1 MKCPDIFAS
10 SNHFTF
16 IINFIE
22 NVKSEVMISKL
33 RTVELATTNSNS
45 PFDLFST
52 KKIRKP
58 REHKQT
64 TEVVIANN

>member
-1 MKCPDIFAS
+1 MQNKIELNKSIKLPRLLAYQCYLSLLMKCPNIIAS

-33 RTVELATTNSNS
+33 RTVELATI
-45 PFDLFST
+45 
-52 KKIRKP
+52 K
-58 REHKQT
+58 
-64 TEVVIANN
+64 

>member
-1 MKCPDIFAS
+1 MQNKIELNKSIKLPRLVAYQCYLSLLMKWPNIIAS

-33 RTVELATTNSNS
+33 RTVELA
-45 PFDLFST
+45 PI
-52 KKIRKP
+52 K
-58 REHKQT
+58 
-64 TEVVIANN
+64 

>member
-1 MKCPDIFAS
+1 MQNKIELNKSINYLDYSIQCYLFPANEVAILAS

-33 RTVELATTNSNS
+33 RTVELA
-45 PFDLFST
+45 PI
-52 KKIRKP
+52 K
-58 REHKQT
+58 
-64 TEVVIANN
+64 

>member
-1 MKCPDIFAS
+1 MQNKIELNKSIKLPRLLAYAIYPANEFNIIAS

-33 RTVELATTNSNS
+33 RTVELA
-45 PFDLFST
+45 PI
-52 KKIRKP
+52 K
-58 REHKQT
+58 
-64 TEVVIANN
+64 